1 MNLPRSTASP
11 SAAGSSAPLLGKSGR
26 KKCCNTLTEHRALIT
41 CSQAEIN
48 CQLLHHST
56 VPILRGS
63 FCPSISATNVK
74 TLLRTPR
81 RAESTN
87 SSFESILLRGQKER
101 HSAIC
106 NCCFFLTPYWTV
118 ALITILSQYC
128 ANFVSPL
135 NLDCYQATLKCCYA
149 PQEQS
154 SRCLPKN
161 GCSTGPPKAPRE
173 TVYIELLW

>member
-63 FCPSISATNVK
+63 FCPSISATLQQLS
-74 TLLRTPR
+74 LLFS
-81 RAESTN
+81 A
-87 SSFESILLRGQKER
+87 SIVPILFHRSIWIVIRQLLNAVTFPKGR
-101 HSAIC
+101 
-106 NCCFFLTPYWTV
+106 V
-118 ALITILSQYC
+118 ADAY
-128 ANFVSPL
+128 
-135 NLDCYQATLKCCYA
+135 LKMDA
-149 PQEQS
+149 QLV
-154 SRCLPKN
+154 LPKHQERQ
-161 GCSTGPPKAPRE
+161 STQNCFDIKGQVPAMRLFWHHSRNKQCNIFAINILHIYK
-173 TVYIELLW
+173 T